1 MDIYDELEPLV
12 PQERREAFLRVARQL
27 KEYGD
32 HNPELLRIVEAM
44 GFLSLYTTE
53 LPKRLND
60 SIAQAQAQLT
70 TELKFY
76 HTSLLAALHGANNNF
91 QKDVAALGEAAQSAR
106 SLAQQLAFPDADKI
120 KAATE
125 STAQTAQAIASAAST
140 INQRLSALR
149 LWHLVVIAALG
160 IFYFAGGAWFVWRD
174 HRRIQKVI
182 YEHVAA
188 RTATALARIQA
199 DSLQQHVRDLKAL
212 LDLGVHFSIAHDTN
226 NGDTVLT
233 LEGGNGVTL
242 YYPRYEAGKYYINIS
257 Q

>member
-1 MDIYDELEPLV
+1 MDIYDQLEPLV
-12 PQERREAFLRVARQL
+12 PHERREAFLRVARQL

-70 TELKFY
+70 TELKAY
-76 HTSLLAALHGANNNF
+76 HTSLLAALHGANNDF
-91 QKDVAALGEAAQSAR
+91 QKDVAALGEAAQSVR
-106 SLAQQLAFPDADKI
+106 SLAQQLTFPDADKI

-125 STAQTAQAIASAAST
+125 STARTAQAIASAAST
-140 INQRLSALR
+140 IDQRLSALR
-149 LWHLVVIAALG
+149 LWHLVVIAAIVIL
-160 IFYFAGGAWFVWRD
+160 YFAGGAWFVWRD
-174 HRRIQKVI
+174 HRRVQQVI

-188 RTATALARIQA
+188 RTATALARIQP
-199 DSLQQHVRDLKAL
+199 DSLQQHVRYLKAL

-233 LEGGNGVTL
+233 LEGGDGVTL
-242 YYPRYEAGKYYINIS
+242 YYPRYAGGKYFINII